1 MAGHNLFP
9 LKKATKTD
17 TALLQVRHVPQLPV
31 KMEENVRRKES
42 HLVALVSQDLKENNV
57 KKGKLNI

>member
-1 MAGHNLFP
+1 MKLFQ

-31 KMEENVRRKES
+31 KMEENAQRKGS

-57 KKGKLNI
+57 KKRVN